1 MKPWMQKLLAGNN
14 SVIMSGRDL
23 AGPPWTPSEKL
34 LETRLPQKQSTG
46 YEAGSLGNILT
57 YNKSYMDVVDWAYPK
72 LGPLE
77 VFLGFIFLLFP
88 IIFVGV
94 VFMLR
99 KHIPDDSEQIFY
111 SYVLICLNIFVCI
124 CSTAWLGRA
133 LLKTLTGYT
142 HYPVRLDRKNQLVHV
157 FRHNGEGGVSS
168 YKWRDIRFGL
178 LGGGAQERGYIQRPD
193 KSYDHFRLGAMW
205 PTPEGMYGQWEF
217 YRRYME
223 EGPDRLEAP
232 EYLLPLDTQREP
244 FRLGAQQC
252 WLVGGPLPFVI
263 AFFAPLS
270 IPGTLVRWVA
280 MNITRKMP
288 RWPQRILDLCPV
300 APDDPYA
307 SREYRDPNVSLGLAL
322 GVTIVGLAIDAAL
335 VYWFVDW
342 LTNRHT

>member
-1 MKPWMQKLLAGNN
+1 MWWIGLIP
-14 SVIMSGRDL
+14 SSGQLRF
-23 AGPPWTPSEKL
+23 
-34 LETRLPQKQSTG
+34 
-46 YEAGSLGNILT
+46 
-57 YNKSYMDVVDWAYPK
+57 
-72 LGPLE
+72 
-77 VFLGFIFLLFP
+77 FLGLILYVFWFSCIYIVY
-88 IIFVGV
+88 IIKTNPKPQEADQ
-94 VFMLR
+94 L
-99 KHIPDDSEQIFY
+99 FY
-111 SYVLICLNIFVCI
+111 SFLVVILAITFFIA
-124 CSTAWLGRA
+124 STLWLGRV
-133 LLKTLTGYT
+133 LLKSFTGYT

-168 YKWRDIRFGL
+168 YKWRDIRCGL
-178 LGGGAQERGYIQRPD
+178 LGGGAQERGYVQGVIAGYIPRPD